1 MNYEYLPNLFKEV
14 MVIYILIQLVILI
27 KDKKGKY
34 GYIINAIGLSIFIF
48 HGVMQVTVIDQ
59 IVEGSLDFFL
69 IMILG
74 SIIEF
79 IILLVSCICYKFRKS
94 RVKNIKYFLVSVA
107 LFIIINYLTLF
118 FVPSIIE
125 NIKHEKRVAIVKE
138 HLKNTN
144 GNIDFEIVDW
154 GFQKGYEGIINT
166 YVTGYFFE
174 VKYKEI
180 DKTFF
185 VLMDEKNIVERDFF
199 LELYHSDK
207 LEMEYISKKDEYTNG
222 YDTDFDQLEKYLEK
236 EIEEKYNFES
246 REYNLKDILAT
257 MSLTKDE
264 KINSIEDILYSVLC
278 IKEDV
283 TY

>member
-138 HLKNTN
+138 NLKNTN